1 MTMGHA
7 PIHYCCICMYLL
19 KRISL
24 SIAAVVLLFSCKDEV
39 TNPKKGT
46 DFTVDSI
53 GVQLDTLITG
63 LNRPWGIEFIEG
75 NQILITERTGK
86 LFLWNGS
93 DLQTISGLP
102 TEIKATGQGGL
113 LDVRKHPNYETNK
126 LIYFCGS
133 AGSSS
138 AISTTLY
145 RGELNNTSL
154 TKVEKLFEATPKNTS
169 GAHFGSRIIFDESGF
184 VYLSLGER
192 NNLTSAQDKSNH
204 NGSVIRINDDG
215 TVPSSNP
222 FYNEANSQKEIF
234 TYGHRNVQ
242 GMTVHPLTGEIW
254 THEHGPQGGDE
265 INILRAGNNYGW
277 PIATYGINYNGDTIS
292 KDTHVAGTVLPIYY
306 WVPSIAPCGM
316 DFYHSDSIPQ
326 WKGDLFLGAL
336 AGKHLNHLTIENN
349 TVVKEERLLQGMAR
363 FRSVRQ
369 GPDGYLYFTTEGPG
383 MLLRFRP
390 KVD

>member
-1 MTMGHA
+1 MTVGHI
-7 PIHYCCICMYLL
+7 PNPYPCSHMFFL
-19 KRISL
+19 KRLLPPIV
-24 SIAAVVLLFSCKDEV
+24 AVILFFSCKDEG
-39 TNPKKGT
+39 TNPNQGT
-46 DFTVDSI
+46 DFSIDSI
-53 GVQLDTLITG
+53 DVQLDTLITG
-63 LNRPWGIEFIEG
+63 LNRPWAIEFIEAD
-75 NQILITERTGK
+75 QILITERTGK
-86 LFLWNGS
+86 LFIWNGS
-93 DLQTISGLP
+93 DLQIVSGLP

-113 LDVRKHPNYETNK
+113 LDVRKHPNYENNK

-145 RGELNNTSL
+145 RGELNNTAL
-154 TKVEKLFEATPKNTS
+154 TKVEKL
-169 GAHFGSRIIFDESGF
+169 
-184 VYLSLGER
+184 
-192 NNLTSAQDKSNH
+192 
-204 NGSVIRINDDG
+204 INDDG
-215 TVPSSNP
+215 TVPRSNP
-222 FYNEANSQKEIF
+222 FFDEANSQKEIF

-277 PIATYGINYNGDTIS
+277 PIATYGIDYNGDTIS
-292 KDTHVAGTVLPIYY
+292 KDTYVAGTVLPIHY

-316 DFYHSDSIPQ
+316 DFYNSDSIPQ

-383 MLLRFRP
+383 MLMRFRP
-390 KVD
+390 KTD